1 MQVIR
6 ADALWSCI
14 DILELQW
21 QSRED
26 CAPEGQPVKWKVMM
40 GWLTSENFEQF
51 YLKFKLNAILPKQ
64 SEYVQS
70 NKKLVN
76 ANRI

>member
-14 DILELQW
+14 DMLELQW
-21 QSRED
+21 QSREG

-51 YLKFKLNAILPKQ
+51 HLKFKHNAILPKQ
-64 SEYVQS
+64 SEYVQL
-70 NKKLVN
+70 NKKT
-76 ANRI
+76 IQCK